1 MDLLPDALA
10 LAESI
15 ASPLLWR
22 SLALYLARR
31 PSERSDGNAMALV
44 PRFPEFEK
52 LLVEEK
58 RKVLEHQVVGWL
70 VVSNIFYFSPKIGE
84 RIQFDEHIFQMGW
97 FNHQLVCG
105 FQQKDSE
112 CFF

>member
-22 SLALYLARR
+22 SLAIYLARR
-31 PSERSDGNAMALV
+31 PSERSDDAMALV

-70 VVSNIFYFSPKIGE
+70 VVSKIFYFQPENWG
-84 RIQFDEHIFQMGW
+84 
-97 FNHQLVCG
+97 
-105 FQQKDSE
+105 KDPI
-112 CFF
+112 